1 MVNAITNDDI
11 LKFVG
16 AMLTYGGGGAAV
28 AYLIFRFLGQAWIEN
43 KFKEKLAAH
52 THQQALEIQRLRV
65 EIDTMLSGSIKLQ
78 DREFEILPEAWEKL
92 DQAQGEVAWL
102 VSPMQSYPNLNLMNQ
117 DELREFYEASKLPS
131 SQLLKINAA
140 SNKTEAYIEISFW
153 HRLNKVRASLGELQR
168 CVARNGIFLESE
180 LKQKFT
186 KVIDL
191 LSAALSSKQVGVEAK
206 DWKLQNQGW
215 EKVEKEITPLYKSI
229 ESDIQQRLQS
239 HSRRRVAEMR

>member
-1 MVNAITNDDI
+1 MVNAITNDDF

-16 AMLTYGGGGAAV
+16 AMLTFGGGGAAV
-28 AYLIFRFLGQAWIEN
+28 AYFVFRFLGEAWIEN

-65 EIDTMLSGSIKLQ
+65 EIDSMLSGSIKLQ
-78 DREFEILPEAWEKL
+78 DREFKILPEAWEKL
-92 DQAQGEVAWL
+92 DQVQGEVAWL
-102 VSPMQSYPNLNLMNQ
+102 VDPTQFYPALNRMNQ

-131 SQLLKINAA
+131 SQLHKINAS
-140 SNKTEAYIEISFW
+140 SNKLEAYIEIIFW
-153 HRLNKVRASLGELQR
+153 HRLNKVRASLGELQH

-191 LSAALSSKQVGVEAK
+191 LSAALSSKQMGVEAK
-206 DWKLQNQGW
+206 NWKLQDQGW
-215 EKVEKEITPLYKSI
+215 EKVKQEITPLYKSI
-229 ESDIQQRLQS
+229 ELDIQQRLQS
-239 HSRRRVAEMR
+239 HSHKRDSV